1 MYLAN
6 KPHDPQKLLET
17 SFQVILFLDSR
28 GFSSVLEGISR
39 FCNILEPKP
48 TKEPSCGL
56 PKYVAVPVASRIPL
70 LMRMVLQFSDDK
82 ILLLLTSAS
91 CASLLISWLVASVR
105 ASMFSIVA
113 LTSRC

>member
-56 PKYVAVPVASRIPL
+56 PKYVLDNQSFFRATSFSFLTWCISMSDSQPQTMHGPLKIPACL
-70 LMRMVLQFSDDK
+70 LNL
-82 ILLLLTSAS
+82 
-91 CASLLISWLVASVR
+91 
-105 ASMFSIVA
+105 
-113 LTSRC
+113 